1 MPISEKR
8 LAANR
13 RNAQKS
19 TGPKTAVGKFKTSRN
34 GIKHGLLAKT
44 ILLDGESR
52 IRFQEIYDALCDE
65 FQPITGGE
73 YSLVDKAAIYQW
85 RLLRSWMFD
94 TLSIRNAMNNQS
106 SAETQLD
113 LPTRAML
120 AVHALNEN
128 SKQPELNS
136 RYEHRFDL
144 QHHPALRS
152 LQRLKAEKLAG
163 TIQSHQ
169 PEENKE
175 SDPPMQTHQNPL
187 ETQ

>member
-13 RNAQKS
+13 RNALKS
-19 TGPKTAVGKFKTSRN
+19 TGPKSAQGKLNTSRN
-34 GIKHGLLAKT
+34 GFKHGLLAKT

-52 IRFQEIYDALCDE
+52 SRFQEILDSLVDE
-65 FQPITGGE
+65 FQPTTGGE
-73 YSLVDKAAIYQW
+73 YSFVEKAAVYQW

-94 TLSIRNAMNNQS
+94 AISIRNAMNNQTG
-106 SAETQLD
+106 AEAQLD

-120 AVHALNEN
+120 AARSLNEN
-128 SKQPELNS
+128 SRQAELNS
-136 RYEHRFDL
+136 RFEHRFDL
-144 QHHPALRS
+144 QHHRALRT
-152 LQRLKAEKLAG
+152 LQRMKAEKLAG

-175 SDPPMQTHQNPL
+175 SESPMQTHQNPL